1 MKMSHQ
7 SNKSF
12 LHNHNLPKTSS
23 DRHSSTAKSS
33 CHTANAAHTSKPVCS
48 SSMRTDVHC
57 NSSHKVRHL
66 KTRKERNQIRGLE
79 RNRYHP
85 GSQHSRREGGE
96 KAHHPLAC
104 SRKERAFAKPFIPQK
119 PSIITKGRLTSNRG
133 LFSHEIR
140 SIDIER
146 LVSEQ
151 IRRDEQRK
159 EQRNQSMMHITSPL
173 PPSVPDSVP
182 DCTLDE
188 VQEPENN
195 TPPQVK
201 RKKSSRK
208 EPSEINTS
216 GFQTNRGVVVSMGPS
231 REDGKHDRNANSR
244 REDTNSKTRQDSP
257 SSPPRETEHVVL
269 SSSEN
274 EPVYQ
279 LCSTPVETNMNNS
292 DVSQTGN
299 LKCPDE
305 ENQEN
310 GFMNIQRFEKNS
322 TTVGFPN
329 MEVTQ
334 MFENP
339 QTLTSLSDLD
349 SGAGQVGDN
358 VEQGEQMSLSCRKEV
373 KRLLTRLC
381 QSSEL
386 RVPSLRHPLLAE
398 CREAL
403 LQDLQKRQSF
413 QLEHNLHR
421 LHSFLNRNQM
431 ASQLSSGQRD
441 ENCSPSSH
449 TVENED
455 RCFNRNMEIWTDS
468 AMQQDYLT
476 QDVKQDLDRG
486 AFTKKRRIQEWKT
499 SSNLFS
505 LEEPRQSHTD
515 MFDQWRAARLSQDCI
530 RSQHHRSRQLF
541 NQEQTFTQHAIL
553 KSPTWVDHPVD
564 SYSQQQPLSRGESLK
579 NIDLDLS
586 RISQQWREDKDLDLN
601 SFHICES
608 RKQKPQASFGGS
620 RFWSHQHQVQDER
633 ERWAPF
639 SFSAS
644 YLSEGFQYKP
654 FFRCPHPSNT
664 QHRSDCLGMSHC
676 PRTDTP
682 DRVFYPPL
690 YL

>member
-7 SNKSF
+7 SNRSF
-12 LHNHNLPKTSS
+12 LHKHNLSKTSS
-23 DRHSSTAKSS
+23 ERHSSTAKSS
-33 CHTANAAHTSKPVCS
+33 CHTANAVHTSKPVCS
-48 SSMRTDVHC
+48 SSMRTDVLC
-57 NSSHKVRHL
+57 NSSHKARRL
-66 KTRKERNQIRGLE
+66 KSRKERNQNRGLE

-119 PSIITKGRLTSNRG
+119 PSIITEGRLTSNRG
-133 LFSHEIR
+133 IFSHEIR

-151 IRRDEQRK
+151 IKREEQRK
-159 EQRNQSMMHITSPL
+159 EQRKQYMMHITSPL
-173 PPSVPDSVP
+173 PPSIPDSDP

-188 VQEPENN
+188 VQKPLQEPENN
-195 TPPQVK
+195 TPPQAK
-201 RKKSSRK
+201 RKKCSRK
-208 EPSEINTS
+208 EPREINTS
-216 GFQTNRGVVVSMGPS
+216 GFQNNRRVVVSMGPS
-231 REDGKHDRNANSR
+231 REDEKHDRNANSR
-244 REDTNSKTRQDSP
+244 KEDTYSKTRQDSP

-274 EPVYQ
+274 EPVHQ

-299 LKCPDE
+299 LKYHNE

-322 TTVGFPN
+322 TAVRFPN

-334 MFENP
+334 MFENL

-358 VEQGEQMSLSCRKEV
+358 VEQGEQMPLSCREAV

-386 RVPSLRHPLLAE
+386 RVPSRRHPLLAE

-403 LQDLQKRQSF
+403 LQTLQKRHSF

-421 LHSFLNRNQM
+421 LHSFLNGNQM

-449 TVENED
+449 AVENENK
-455 RCFNRNMEIWTDS
+455 CFSRNIEIWTGVS
-468 AMQQDYLT
+468 NFYICLK
-476 QDVKQDLDRG
+476 KQD
-486 AFTKKRRIQEWKT
+486 K
-499 SSNLFS
+499 
-505 LEEPRQSHTD
+505 
-515 MFDQWRAARLSQDCI
+515 
-530 RSQHHRSRQLF
+530 
-541 NQEQTFTQHAIL
+541 
-553 KSPTWVDHPVD
+553 
-564 SYSQQQPLSRGESLK
+564 
-579 NIDLDLS
+579 
-586 RISQQWREDKDLDLN
+586 
-601 SFHICES
+601 
-608 RKQKPQASFGGS
+608 
-620 RFWSHQHQVQDER
+620 
-633 ERWAPF
+633 
-639 SFSAS
+639 
-644 YLSEGFQYKP
+644 
-654 FFRCPHPSNT
+654 
-664 QHRSDCLGMSHC
+664 
-676 PRTDTP
+676 
-682 DRVFYPPL
+682 
-690 YL
+690 

>member
-7 SNKSF
+7 SNKSV
-12 LHNHNLPKTSS
+12 LHKHNLPKTSS

-151 IRRDEQRK
+151 IKRDEQRK
-159 EQRNQSMMHITSPL
+159 EQRNQSMMHITSLL

-244 REDTNSKTRQDSP
+244 KEDTNSKTRQDSP
-257 SSPPRETEHVVL
+257 SSPPRETELVVL

-305 ENQEN
+305 ENV
-310 GFMNIQRFEKNS
+310 FMNIQRFEKNS
-322 TTVGFPN
+322 TTESKCHCLVG
-329 MEVTQ
+329 
-334 MFENP
+334 
-339 QTLTSLSDLD
+339 
-349 SGAGQVGDN
+349 
-358 VEQGEQMSLSCRKEV
+358 K
-373 KRLLTRLC
+373 
-381 QSSEL
+381 
-386 RVPSLRHPLLAE
+386 
-398 CREAL
+398 
-403 LQDLQKRQSF
+403 
-413 QLEHNLHR
+413 
-421 LHSFLNRNQM
+421 
-431 ASQLSSGQRD
+431 
-441 ENCSPSSH
+441 
-449 TVENED
+449 
-455 RCFNRNMEIWTDS
+455 
-468 AMQQDYLT
+468 
-476 QDVKQDLDRG
+476 
-486 AFTKKRRIQEWKT
+486 
-499 SSNLFS
+499 
-505 LEEPRQSHTD
+505 
-515 MFDQWRAARLSQDCI
+515 
-530 RSQHHRSRQLF
+530 
-541 NQEQTFTQHAIL
+541 
-553 KSPTWVDHPVD
+553 
-564 SYSQQQPLSRGESLK
+564 
-579 NIDLDLS
+579 
-586 RISQQWREDKDLDLN
+586 
-601 SFHICES
+601 
-608 RKQKPQASFGGS
+608 
-620 RFWSHQHQVQDER
+620 
-633 ERWAPF
+633 
-639 SFSAS
+639 
-644 YLSEGFQYKP
+644 
-654 FFRCPHPSNT
+654 
-664 QHRSDCLGMSHC
+664 
-676 PRTDTP
+676 
-682 DRVFYPPL
+682 
-690 YL
+690 